1 MTSNHLHLIHHSVVP
16 LLPLEK
22 ANSSVIPS
30 IMGNL
35 IYSFVFR
42 RGDVFLPFL
51 WVYECL
57 TLIDKTSDAIIPK
70 PPPMGQLCC
79 DTVVNDT
86 TVWCQSRGETEPAGE
101 TGGTACRDGEGVYR

>member
-1 MTSNHLHLIHHSVVP
+1 MVP

-22 ANSSVIPS
+22 ANSSAILY
-30 IMGNL
+30 IKGYL
-35 IYSFVFR
+35 IHSFVFR
-42 RGDVFLPFL
+42 RGDFLLPL
-51 WVYECL
+51 SMGLKYL
-57 TLIDKTSDAIIPK
+57 TLVDKAPDVAILK